1 MRKFLPIAVAC
12 CLSVTCMTETQSAG
26 TASQLVDLWRLVRT
40 EVKRPNGTTTPDPDF
55 GPNAIGYISYDQTGH
70 VSVQIMNPDL
80 PKWKD
85 EDHPTASEAITTIES
100 GFSAYA
106 GTYQVDEAAGYIVHR
121 PELALAPNYVGQVW
135 KRKFAL
141 DGGRLRLT
149 PPAFKSASGELVD
162 ETLTWERVR

>member
-1 MRKFLPIAVAC
+1 MRKILRVAVAC
-12 CLSVTCMTETQSAG
+12 FLSVTCMTETQSAG
-26 TASQLVDLWRLVRT
+26 ASSQLIGLWKLVRI
-40 EVKRPNGTTTPDPDF
+40 EVKRPDGTTAADPDL

-85 EDHPTASEAITTIES
+85 EDHPNASEALSTIER

-106 GTYQVDEAAGYIVHR
+106 GTYEVDEAAGYIVHR
-121 PELALAPNYVGQVW
+121 PELALVPNYVGQTW

-149 PPAFKSASGELVD
+149 PPAFKSAGGELVD